1 MDERHVVT
9 CFLEHNGKVMILR
22 RSERVG
28 TYRGKWAGVS
38 GYIEEGTSPSQQAWT
53 EINEEAGLGAD
64 DVELV
69 RKGQPLE
76 VVDAELGRKWIV
88 HPFRFRVLK
97 PEKMKIDWEH
107 TEAKWIAPE
116 DIGRHETV
124 PKLLEAWQ
132 RVAG

>member
-9 CFLEHNGKVMILR
+9 CFLEHNGKIMMLR

-97 PEKMKIDWEH
+97 PEKTKIDWEH

>member
-1 MDERHVVT
+1 MDKRHVVT
-9 CFLEHNGKVMILR
+9 CFLEHDGEIMILR

-28 TYRGKWAGVS
+28 TYQGKWAGVS
-38 GYIEEGTSPSQQAWT
+38 GYIEEDSSALEQAWT
-53 EINEEAGLGAD
+53 EIKEEVGMDRD

-88 HPFRFRVLK
+88 HPFRFRVLR
-97 PEKMKIDWEH
+97 PEKIGIDWEH
-107 TEAKWIAPE
+107 TEAKWITPE
-116 DIGRHETV
+116 DIGRYETV

-132 RVAG
+132 RVAP